1 MGVRSIRIAA
11 AAGIACVA
19 TLACGCT
26 LVKPVVCTFTYPI
39 DEMSASLAA
48 PHDDSEDYAQIPP
61 PLLFATAPILIP
73 LRFVTLSIM
82 GAAGGLVSGFA
93 TDLNVV
99 IWNFDHPL
107 ENLSRPF
114 RTNAKKPE

>member
-1 MGVRSIRIAA
+1 MVGPYWRPAGTDQYGLMLSAFMSWPGSHIVAA
-11 AAGIACVA
+11 LGSTV
-19 TLACGCT
+19 
-26 LVKPVVCTFTYPI
+26 P
-39 DEMSASLAA
+39 DSLF
-48 PHDDSEDYAQIPP
+48 
-61 PLLFATAPILIP
+61 FATAPILIP